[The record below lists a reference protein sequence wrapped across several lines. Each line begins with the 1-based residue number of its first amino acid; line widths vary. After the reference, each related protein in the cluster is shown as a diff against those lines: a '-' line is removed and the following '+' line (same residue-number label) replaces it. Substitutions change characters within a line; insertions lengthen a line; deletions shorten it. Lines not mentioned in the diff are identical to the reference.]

1 MTPSPEHGSGPEDE
15 NILSIA
21 RDLQVQI
28 KRPRLAKFGP
38 FVGLAWSSNQPWYL
52 PGFKRT
58 GFRKPATL
66 LLSADLQGRLDVE
79 DWRILLS
86 YYFRFLNTSPRL
98 WLGFLGPFFGVI
110 LLAELVAVLTS
121 WGLGLQASRVYSLFL
136 VGGALVALILAFP
149 MTRRTTLRQDK
160 RVAGLIGQ
168 RALLDVFKKIDQ
180 LQLPRIENAKRRH
193 GWVAWLWPLP
203 NITERIQNLRKE

>member
-1 MTPSPEHGSGPEDE
+1 
-15 NILSIA
+15 
-21 RDLQVQI
+21 
-28 KRPRLAKFGP
+28 
-38 FVGLAWSSNQPWYL
+38 
-52 PGFKRT
+52 
-58 GFRKPATL
+58 
-66 LLSADLQGRLDVE
+66 
-79 DWRILLS
+79 
-86 YYFRFLNTSPRL
+86 
-98 WLGFLGPFFGVI
+98 
-110 LLAELVAVLTS
+110 
-121 WGLGLQASRVYSLFL
+121 
-136 VGGALVALILAFP
+136 

>member
-1 MTPSPEHGSGPEDE
+1 LGRMPLPSEPGTGSEDE

-21 RDLQVQI
+21 RNLQVQI
-28 KRPRLAKFGP
+28 KRPRLARFGR
-38 FVGLAWSSNQPWYL
+38 FVSLAWSSNQPWYL

-58 GFRKPATL
+58 GFRKPPTL
-66 LLSADLQGRLDVE
+66 LLSAELQGKLDVE
-79 DWRILLS
+79 DWRILLT

-121 WGLGLQASRVYSLFL
+121 WGLGPQASRVYSLFL

-149 MTRRTTLRQDK
+149 ITRRTTLRQDK
-160 RVAGLIGQ
+160 RVAGVIGQ
-168 RALLDVFKKIDQ
+168 RVLLDIFKKIDQ
-180 LQLPRIENAKRRH
+180 LQLPRIENAKRKR
-193 GWVAWLWPLP
+193 GLTLRLW
-203 NITERIQNLRKE
+203 